1 MTSARASRRVLPT
14 TRGRRLNSLP
24 SVGTEI
30 NSYFYPFDVLGSER
44 IPCSPSGQK
53 LWMSRIQ
60 AAQRHARF
68 DSRRPRWPSGSLSNG
83 GGQTLHGTITD
94 YEDVGTRL
102 FSPRRSHKGDAANH
116 QCAGPKQV
124 EIHPSPTQQPN
135 SDPVV
140 YGHRDHQDCCEHCA
154 HMNGENS
161 QRDRY

>member
-44 IPCSPSGQK
+44 IPCSPLAKSFGCLAFK
-53 LWMSRIQ
+53 PRSAMRGSN
-60 AAQRHARF
+60 
-68 DSRRPRWPSGSLSNG
+68 SRRPRWPSGSLSNG
-83 GGQTLHGTITD
+83 GDQTLHGTITD

-124 EIHPSPTQQPN
+124 EFTHPLRNNPIPIQLYTATETTKIVASIAPI
-135 SDPVV
+135 
-140 YGHRDHQDCCEHCA
+140 
-154 HMNGENS
+154 
-161 QRDRY
+161 